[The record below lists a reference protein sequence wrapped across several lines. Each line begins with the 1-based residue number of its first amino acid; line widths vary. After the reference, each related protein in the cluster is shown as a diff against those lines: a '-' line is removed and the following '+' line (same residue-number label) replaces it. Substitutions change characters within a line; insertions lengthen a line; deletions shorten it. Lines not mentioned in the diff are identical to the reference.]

1 MKYIKI
7 HLFLNSLVIKDKH
20 GNIVDEDTAEDIKA
34 IGEEVEENEELL
46 AKEAYMLLF
55 NNKPYMLVFRDEDE
69 DAGIPI
75 TVIQGIEEQFMFNI
89 SETPEEFIEAI
100 LKANEEAFKKEI
112 KQLEINFVKQ

>member
-75 TVIQGIEEQFMFNI
+75 TVIQGIEE
-89 SETPEEFIEAI
+89 
-100 LKANEEAFKKEI
+100 AFKKEI